1 MPDPL
6 IYLDHNATT
15 PLGPE
20 ALSAMNQA
28 VVGGLANPASGH
40 AAGRKAR
47 RLVEDARER
56 IGEILGLDTSRG
68 EGDRLIFTSG
78 GTEANNWALSA
89 MGNGEWGMGNASVVG
104 GDSSEPAAPH
114 ALVSAIEHPSVLGP
128 AARLV
133 EQGLFGGQ
141 RWDVERIAVD
151 REGRVVVA
159 DFLAIL
165 RLSTR
170 LVSVM
175 LGNNETGVVEPV
187 AEIAAECRRRGI
199 FVHTDAVQAVG
210 KIGVDFRA
218 LGVDAMT
225 VAAHKFHGPT
235 GIGGLAL
242 RHGVEVR
249 PLLVGGFQQSG
260 LRPGTESPLLV
271 AGMLAALEAWHR
283 EASARTHHL
292 ATLRDE
298 LQRRLVAACGPTV
311 VHGAAVERLP
321 QTLNI
326 AFVGLDRQALFVA
339 LDAAGV
345 ACSTG
350 SACASGSSEPSPTLV
365 AMGCPEAE
373 ISGSLRFSV
382 GATTTAA
389 EVAEGATRISR
400 VVNELRDRF
409 QARKIAAPGR
419 F

>member
-1 MPDPL
+1 MADLP

-15 PLGPE
+15 PIAVE
-20 ALSAMNQA
+20 ALEAMRQA
-28 VVGGLANPASGH
+28 AAAGPANPASGH

-47 RLVEDARER
+47 RLIEDARER
-56 IGEILGLDTSRG
+56 MGEILGLDTSRG

-78 GTEANNWALSA
+78 GTEANNWVFAAGGHVPAAGTHLDA
-89 MGNGEWGMGNASVVG
+89 AGGN
-104 GDSSEPAAPH
+104 APH
-114 ALVSAIEHPSVLGP
+114 ALVSAVEHPSVLGP
-128 AARLV
+128 AARLAD
-133 EQGLFGGQ
+133 EG
-141 RWDVERIAVD
+141 WSVERIAVD
-151 REGRVVVA
+151 RDGRIELGN
-159 DFLAIL
+159 FLARL
-165 RLSTR
+165 RPSTR

-187 AEIAAECRRRGI
+187 AEIAAECRSRGI

-210 KIGVDFRA
+210 KIDVHFRS
-218 LGVDAMT
+218 LSVDAMT
-225 VAAHKFHGPT
+225 VAAHKFHGPL
-235 GIGGLAL
+235 GIGAL
-242 RHGVEVR
+242 VWRHGIEPR

-260 LRPGTESPLLV
+260 LRPGTESPMLV

-283 EASARTHHL
+283 EAANRTKRL
-292 ATLRDE
+292 ALLRDD
-298 LQRRLVAACGPTV
+298 LQQRLVAQCGPAV
-311 VHGAAVERLP
+311 VHGATVERLP

-350 SACASGSSEPSPTLV
+350 SACASGSSEPSPTLL

-389 EVAEGATRISR
+389 EVVESASRISR

-409 QARKIAAPGR
+409 QARKIASPGR